1 VFRSEALFRISR
13 REVLQGGV
21 AVAGACAARAAA
33 KLPAS
38 SGTVVS
44 VRNFG
49 AVPVRGHDNTIAI
62 QRAID
67 SVQSRGGGVVQ
78 IPEAYECGTIVVAG
92 DGVTIRGSGGWLV
105 NGRIA
110 ILEGRQECRI
120 EDLGI
125 VDRRG
130 DPSSFAL
137 DIAGR
142 NCTLTNVTL
151 VKDPIAGGYQ
161 MYLRQPSSHCRFERL
176 RLKGSN
182 GIMVAGHDHLFER
195 FEFES
200 TMSDRVGGDDAFAIK
215 ALGEPTYN
223 ITIRDGVVRG
233 YSAIASF
240 GSEIG
245 TPGRPSNYQA
255 FVRNVAVSDVTADRC
270 GSLAFFKPGAL
281 IYDWRNGLVED
292 VRLERLRL
300 MDERGERFTS
310 GVRMI
315 AGRGA
320 IIRNVVGRGLEVR
333 ARAKSQGVQPTAAI
347 DLSVF
352 DEGAESRIESIDL
365 QMTFTDPHDAAEHG
379 PGAPGFPID
388 HIVRI
393 EKSNPRKGGMSGI
406 SLDVTGR
413 GSRFGGVMIGEGL
426 DDAIALRRALLT
438 RVGAHPP
445 SSLGGGGIWSDSRV
459 KLGEISVDS
468 PVLPRFGGRALSRTG
483 RRPD

>member
-1 VFRSEALFRISR
+1 MFRSDARFRFSR

-21 AVAGACAARAAA
+21 AAAGAGAVGAAA
-33 KLPAS
+33 PPAS

-44 VRNFG
+44 VRDFG
-49 AVPVRGHDNTIAI
+49 AVSVPGRDNSRAI

-67 SVQSRGGGVVQ
+67 EVQSRGGGIVI
-78 IPEAYECGTIVVAG
+78 IPEVYECGTLVVAG
-92 DGVTIRGSGGWLV
+92 DGVTIRGSSGWLV

-110 ILEGRQECRI
+110 ILEGRQQCRI
-120 EDLGI
+120 ENLGI
-125 VDRRG
+125 VDRRS

-142 NCTLTNVTL
+142 NCTFANVTL

-161 MYLRQPSSHCRFERL
+161 MYLRQPSSHCRFDGL

-195 FEFES
+195 FELES

-215 ALGEPTYN
+215 ALGKPTTN

-245 TPGRPSNYQA
+245 TPGRSSNHEVY
-255 FVRNVAVSDVTADRC
+255 VRNVQIGDVSADRC

-281 IYDWRNGLVED
+281 IYDWRDGLVEG

-300 MDERGERFTS
+300 TDELGERFTS

-320 IIRNVVGRGLEVR
+320 IIRNVVGRQLDIR
-333 ARAKSQGVQPTAAI
+333 ARAKNQGVQPTAAI
-347 DLSVF
+347 DLAVL
-352 DEGAESRIESIDL
+352 DEGAEARLENIDL
-365 QMTFTDPHDAAEHG
+365 QMTFTDPCDGAEHG

-388 HIVRI
+388 HVVRI

-406 SLDVTGR
+406 SLDVSGR

-426 DDAIALRRALLT
+426 DDAVTLRRALLT
-438 RVGAHPP
+438 RVGVHPP

-459 KLGEISVDS
+459 ALGEISVDS
-468 PVLPRFGGRALSRTG
+468 PVLPRFGGRALG
-483 RRPD
+483 RKPD

>member
-1 VFRSEALFRISR
+1 M
-13 REVLQGGV
+13 LQGGV
-21 AVAGACAARAAA
+21 AVAGACATRAAA
-33 KLPAS
+33 QLTAS

-44 VRNFG
+44 VRDFG
-49 AVPVRGHDNTIAI
+49 AVSTPGRDNTLAI

-78 IPEAYECGTIVVAG
+78 IPEAYECGTVVVAG
-92 DGVTIRGSGGWLV
+92 DGVTVRGSGGWLV

-120 EDLGI
+120 ENLGI
-125 VDRRG
+125 VERRG

-142 NCTLTNVTL
+142 NCTFTNVTL

-161 MYLRQPSSHCRFERL
+161 MYLRQPSSGCTFTGL

-195 FEFES
+195 FELES

-215 ALGEPTYN
+215 ALGKPTYN

-245 TPGRPSNYQA
+245 TPERPSNYQA

-281 IYDWRNGLVED
+281 IYDWRNGLVD
-292 VRLERLRL
+292 GVRLERLKL
-300 MDERGERFTS
+300 IDEGGERFTS

-320 IIRNVVGRGLEVR
+320 IIRNVVGRELEVR

-347 DLSVF
+347 DLAVF
-352 DEGAESRIESIDL
+352 DEGAEAHLETIDL
-365 QMTFTDPHDAAEHG
+365 QMTFTDPYDAAEHG

-393 EKSNPRKGGMSGI
+393 EKTNPRRGGMSGI

-413 GSRFGGVMIGEGL
+413 GSRFGGIMIGEGL
-426 DDAIALRRALLT
+426 DDAVTLRRAHLT
-438 RVGAHPP
+438 RVGMNPP

-459 KLGEISVDS
+459 ALGDIAVDS
-468 PVLPRFGGRALSRTG
+468 PVLPRFGGHSIG
-483 RRPD
+483 RKPD